1 MDHHV
6 DGDGGEEDDEQD
18 GAGDGE
24 EEVEDPS
31 IYTLNQSLKIPIW
44 PKICTL
50 RSPLFASYDNQVH
63 LLHIILA
70 LYTLYWVI
78 AADF

>member
-6 DGDGGEEDDEQD
+6 DGDGGEEEDEQD
-18 GAGDGE
+18 SAGDDE
-24 EEVEDPS
+24 EEEDPS

-50 RSPLFASYDNQVH
+50 QTPLFASYDK
-63 LLHIILA
+63 
-70 LYTLYWVI
+70 
-78 AADF
+78 